1 MKRVFINASLSGKIW
16 MQNIHLSDDEVIFFS
31 KNKIQF
37 NSMEASQVKWSE
49 ASTQEFIP
57 IYIFIH
63 AIKKIELV

>member
-1 MKRVFINASLSGKIW
+1 
-16 MQNIHLSDDEVIFFS
+16 MQNIHLGDDEVIFFS
-31 KNKIQF
+31 KNKIEF
-37 NSMEASQVKWSE
+37 NSMEASQVKSSQVKWSE